1 MFDTPNDATPR
12 PLDESAARSAADV
25 SAETPT
31 PGLPS
36 DPGSLSDEALE
47 AALCTHAAHI
57 ASAECRFVLMVAEVD
72 RRGIWAD
79 QGAQT
84 CAHWLSWR
92 CGLST
97 AVGREH
103 VRVGRALADLPAVRQ
118 AFAKGELSYSK
129 VRAITR
135 VATPAIE
142 ASLLD
147 MAGYATASQLETI
160 VAAFR
165 RAAADEGLAALERH
179 RGRYLHSY
187 TDQDGMVVIK
197 ARLSPEDGA
206 TVLAAIESTRQELQ
220 DDVSAETSDIEPGDP
235 KVRSPEPRAA
245 DEPFSASCAD
255 ALVAI
260 CEAHQSSAP
269 RRAFAS
275 GPRASV
281 VVHTDRQVL
290 RDAGAEGCAHI
301 EGVGAISAHT
311 VQRLVCDA
319 AVSTLAF
326 SPDGIAAPEGRTRQ
340 IPDSLRRAV
349 LTRDGGCR
357 WPGCSRRRYVDVHH
371 VVFVSHGGRTRI
383 TNLATLCR
391 SHHRLVHEGGYRLDM
406 DAHAAVSVTTPR
418 GVPLP
423 ARTAL
428 PGGEDR
434 ELIALHEREGLS
446 LDDHTMPVG
455 GEPYDMVLTMDVLLQ
470 AAKTQPPE
478 DPAPGQPVAESD
490 GDGASPSAS

>member
-1 MFDTPNDATPR
+1 MFDTEDGTGTDDGFAP
-12 PLDESAARSAADV
+12 RSADGGV
-25 SAETPT
+25 SAETS
-31 PGLPS
+31 GLDLPS
-36 DPGSLSDEALE
+36 DPESLSDEALE

-103 VRVGRALADLPAVRQ
+103 VRVGRALADLPSVRQ

-147 MAGYATASQLETI
+147 MAAYATASQLETI

-165 RAAADEGLAALERH
+165 RAAANEGLAALERH
-179 RGRYLHSY
+179 RGRYLHAY

-206 TVLAAIESTRQELQ
+206 AVLAAIESTRQDLQ
-220 DDVSAETSDIEPGDP
+220 EDVSAET
-235 KVRSPEPRAA
+235 PEPEPKAA

-260 CEAHQSSAP
+260 CEAHQSAAP

-301 EGVGAISAHT
+301 EGVGVISAHT

-319 AVSTLAF
+319 AVSTLSF
-326 SPDGIAAPEGRTRQ
+326 SADGIAVPEGRTRQ

-357 WPGCSRRRYVDVHH
+357 WPGCRRRRYVDVHH

-406 DAHAAVSVTTPR
+406 DAHATVSVTTPR
-418 GVPLP
+418 GVALP

-428 PGGEDR
+428 PGGKDR
-434 ELIALHEREGLS
+434 ELVALHEREGLL
-446 LDDHTMPVG
+446 LDDRTMPVC
-455 GEPYDMVLTMDVLLQ
+455 GERYDLGLTIDVLLQ
-470 AAKTQPPE
+470 AAA
-478 DPAPGQPVAESD
+478 DQPVAESD